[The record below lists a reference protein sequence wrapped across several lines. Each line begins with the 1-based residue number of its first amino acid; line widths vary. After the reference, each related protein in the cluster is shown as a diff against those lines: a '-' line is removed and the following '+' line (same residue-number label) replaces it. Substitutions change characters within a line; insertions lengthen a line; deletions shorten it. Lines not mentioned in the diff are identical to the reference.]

1 MIINTLII
9 IFWLLVIIYI
19 LIESY
24 IYGPLTVLCGCVL
37 VSIIVIA
44 GIKIVTG
51 IAPKGLIK
59 TYTTVA
65 TVSKKYTKD
74 DKYGEGTTIRGK
86 YEITGVLLCRKY
98 YIVLNGNGKDHTF
111 EIPKSQYNS
120 IKLNSRVLC
129 KINYK
134 ENKITKIKM
143 IDKSR
148 ILYNPFV
155 QKLR

>member
-1 MIINTLII
+1 MISTLII
-9 IFWLLVIIYI
+9 IFWLLVIVYMLI
-19 LIESY
+19 LSD
-24 IYGPLTVLCGCVL
+24 IYGLSQTLCGCIIA
-37 VSIIVIA
+37 SIIVFA
-44 GIKIVTG
+44 GIKIANKIISKEPIITH
-51 IAPKGLIK
+51 
-59 TYTTVA
+59 TTVT
-65 TVSKKYTKD
+65 TVSKKYTKE
-74 DKYGEGTTIRGK
+74 KKLGEDTATSGK
-86 YEITGVLLCRKY
+86 YKMTGTLLCRKY

-111 EIPKSQYNS
+111 EIPESQYNS
-120 IKLNSRVLC
+120 VKLNSRVLC

>member
-37 VSIIVIA
+37 ASIIVIA

-51 IAPKGLIK
+51 IAPK
-59 TYTTVA
+59 
-65 TVSKKYTKD
+65 D
-74 DKYGEGTTIRGK
+74 
-86 YEITGVLLCRKY
+86 
-98 YIVLNGNGKDHTF
+98 GNGKDHTF

-120 IKLNSRVLC
+120 IKPNSRVLC